1 MTVLVSGVAAK
12 IFPTWVETFDSVSIG
27 DETIRNVKLR
37 VGDMFGKDTVVGTG
51 SRIARHVMADQFEML
66 LGFDFL
72 LSHRV
77 LVLPKEH
84 AMVFTYNGGPLF
96 QYVEPTTEQAV
107 QSTKS
112 R

>member
-1 MTVLVSGVAAK
+1 VG
-12 IFPTWVETFDSVSIG
+12 TFDSVSIG
-27 DETIRNVKLR
+27 DETIRNVRLR
-37 VGDMFGKDTVVGTG
+37 VGDMFSKDTVAGTG
-51 SRIARHVMADQFEML
+51 SRIARPAAVDPPEML

-84 AMVFTYNGGPLF
+84 AVVFTYNGGPLF
-96 QYVEPTTEQAV
+96 QYVEPATEQAV

-112 R
+112 P